1 LRCGEKRRYI
11 YRGVLVGV
19 REGGDERAKVCKTQQ
34 PLRAEKKLTT
44 ATIKAAIIVS
54 NKKAID
60 VYHNM

>member
-1 LRCGEKRRYI
+1 VCVCVWGGGGEK
-11 YRGVLVGV
+11 
-19 REGGDERAKVCKTQQ
+19 RAKVCKTQQ

-54 NKKAID
+54 KNKKAID

>member
-1 LRCGEKRRYI
+1 MC
-11 YRGVLVGV
+11 VCVC
-19 REGGDERAKVCKTQQ
+19 DERAKVCKTQR

-54 NKKAID
+54 KNKKALD